1 LRRAGSKGNTASE
14 HIVEKGAPFQ
24 PGDSAIN
31 KPNFDPRARV
41 FSGPRVNERIR
52 VPEVRVI
59 GPEGEMLGIMQ
70 TREAFLYARD
80 RELDLVEVNPKAHPP
95 VCKVMD
101 FGKYKYE
108 EKKKQ
113 ADARKRQTI
122 VELKE
127 IKIRP
132 KTDDHD
138 MEFKLKHI
146 RRFLEEGDK
155 VKITCRFRGREITHP
170 ETAQKQLDIM
180 AERITDIGTVET
192 TARMEGR
199 TMTLV
204 LAPKVSKAQMMA
216 KRRQEE
222 QRARR
227 EQVLAAGGT
236 EAEAAAAAEE
246 EDEDWQDEGAE
257 DSSLN

>member
-1 LRRAGSKGNTASE
+1 VLPSNRKDP
-14 HIVEKGAPFQ
+14 V
-24 PGDSAIN
+24 IN

-59 GPEGEMLGIMQ
+59 GPDGEMLGILQ
-70 TREAFLYARD
+70 TREAYLYARE

-170 ETAQKQLDIM
+170 ETAQRQLDYM
-180 AERITDIGTVET
+180 AQNIQDIGMVET

-204 LAPKVSKAQMMA
+204 LAPKVSKAQMQV
-216 KRRQEE
+216 KKRQEE
-222 QRARR
+222 ARR
-227 EQVLAAGGT
+227 AKEGGPAVASPVREELAPLTDQDDDEDDDDEDGDA
-236 EAEAAAAAEE
+236 AEA
-246 EDEDWQDEGAE
+246 
-257 DSSLN
+257 

>member
-1 LRRAGSKGNTASE
+1 
-14 HIVEKGAPFQ
+14 
-24 PGDSAIN
+24 
-31 KPNFDPRARV
+31 
-41 FSGPRVNERIR
+41 
-52 VPEVRVI
+52 
-59 GPEGEMLGIMQ
+59 MLGIMQ

-180 AERITDIGTVET
+180 AERIQDIGSVET

-216 KRRQEE
+216 KKRQEE

-227 EQVLAAGGT
+227 EKVLAAGGS
-236 EAEAAAAAEE
+236 EAEAAAAEEE
-246 EDEDWQDEGAE
+246 EDEDWEDEGE
-257 DSSLN
+257 DNSLN

>member
-1 LRRAGSKGNTASE
+1 
-14 HIVEKGAPFQ
+14 VKGAPFLLEVI
-24 PGDSAIN
+24 AIN
-31 KPNFDPRARV
+31 RPNIDPRARV
-41 FSGPRVNERIR
+41 FAGPRVNERIR

-59 GPEGEMLGIMQ
+59 GPEGEMLGILQ
-70 TREAFLYARD
+70 TREAFQYARE

-101 FGKYKYE
+101 YGKFKYE

-113 ADARKRQTI
+113 AEARKRQTI

-127 IKIRP
+127 IKVRP

-138 MEFKLKHI
+138 MDFKLKHV

-170 ETAQKQLDIM
+170 ETAQRQLDEF
-180 AERITDIGTVET
+180 ATRVADIAIVEQ

-199 TMTLV
+199 TMTLL

-216 KRRQEE
+216 KRRQQDE
-222 QRARR
+222 QKGSKRSEADAADA
-227 EQVLAAGGT
+227 ELAQ
-236 EAEAAAAAEE
+236 AAP
-246 EDEDWQDEGAE
+246 DDDWDDDDDAEGAE
-257 DSSLN
+257 GPQGA

>member
-1 LRRAGSKGNTASE
+1 
-14 HIVEKGAPFQ
+14 
-24 PGDSAIN
+24 
-31 KPNFDPRARV
+31 
-41 FSGPRVNERIR
+41 
-52 VPEVRVI
+52 
-59 GPEGEMLGIMQ
+59 MLGIMQ
-70 TREAFLYARD
+70 TREAYLYARE

-138 MEFKLKHI
+138 MDFKLKHI

-170 ETAQKQLDIM
+170 ETAQRQLDHM
-180 AERITDIGTVET
+180 AQNIQDIGSVET
-192 TARMEGR
+192 SARMEGR

-204 LAPKVSKAQMMA
+204 LAPKVSKAQMMT

-222 QRARR
+222 QRKLR
-227 EQVLAAGGT
+227 EQVVAAGGT
-236 EAEAAAAAEE
+236 QAEADAAVDALDAAANA
-246 EDEDWQDEGAE
+246 DDEGEGAQA
-257 DSSLN
+257 

>member
-1 LRRAGSKGNTASE
+1 M
-14 HIVEKGAPFQ
+14 KGAPFL
-24 PGDSAIN
+24 PEVSAIN
-31 KPNFDPRARV
+31 KPNFDPRQRIFA
-41 FSGPRVNERIR
+41 GPRVNERIR

-70 TREAFLYARD
+70 TREAYLYARE

-138 MEFKLKHI
+138 MDFKLKHI

-170 ETAQKQLDIM
+170 ETAQRQLDQM
-180 AERITDIGTVET
+180 AADILDIGVVET
-192 TARMEGR
+192 SARMEGR

-204 LAPKVSKAQMMA
+204 LAPKVSKAQMMV
-216 KRRQEE
+216 KKRQEE
-222 QRARR
+222 QRKRR
-227 EQVLAAGGT
+227 EEATAAGKS
-236 EAEAAAAAEE
+236 EEEILAAEAAEAAEDE
-246 EDEDWQDEGAE
+246 EFDANE
-257 DSSLN
+257 N

>member
-1 LRRAGSKGNTASE
+1 
-14 HIVEKGAPFQ
+14 VKGAPFQ
-24 PGDSAIN
+24 LEDSAIN

-59 GPEGEMLGIMQ
+59 GPDGEMLGILQ
-70 TREAFLYARD
+70 TREAYLYARE

-170 ETAQKQLDIM
+170 ETAQRQLDYM
-180 AERITDIGTVET
+180 AQNIQDIGMVET

-199 TMTLV
+199 TMTLL
-204 LAPKVSKAQMMA
+204 LAPKVSKAQMQV
-216 KRRQEE
+216 KKRQEE
-222 QRARR
+222 ARR
-227 EQVLAAGGT
+227 AKSGAPAAPEPVREELAPLT
-236 EAEAAAAAEE
+236 DQDDDDDDEDDEAEQAE
-246 EDEDWQDEGAE
+246 A
-257 DSSLN
+257 

>member
-1 LRRAGSKGNTASE
+1 
-14 HIVEKGAPFQ
+14 VKGAPFL
-24 PGDSAIN
+24 PEVSAIN
-31 KPNFDPRARV
+31 KPNFDPRQRV
-41 FSGPRVNERIR
+41 FAGPRVNERIR

-70 TREAFLYARD
+70 TREAYLYARE

-113 ADARKRQTI
+113 AEARKRQTI

-138 MEFKLKHI
+138 MDFKLKHI

-170 ETAQKQLDIM
+170 ETAQRQLDQM
-180 AERITDIGTVET
+180 AQEIQDIGMVET
-192 TARMEGR
+192 SARMEGR

-204 LAPKVSKAQMMA
+204 LAPKVSKAQMMV

-222 QRARR
+222 QRLRR
-227 EQVLAAGGT
+227 EAATAAGHT
-236 EAEAAAAAEE
+236 EEEIAAAEAAHEAEE
-246 EDEDWQDEGAE
+246 NDFDPNE
-257 DSSLN
+257 N

>member
-1 LRRAGSKGNTASE
+1 
-14 HIVEKGAPFQ
+14 V
-24 PGDSAIN
+24 
-31 KPNFDPRARV
+31 V
-41 FSGPRVNERIR
+41 
-52 VPEVRVI
+52 
-59 GPEGEMLGIMQ
+59 GPEGEMLGIMN
-70 TREAFLYARD
+70 TRDAFMYARE

-101 FGKYKYE
+101 YGKYKYE
-108 EKKKQ
+108 EKKKT

-138 MEFKLKHI
+138 IDFKVKHI

-155 VKITCRFRGREITHP
+155 VKVTCRFRGREITHP
-170 ETAQKQLDIM
+170 ETAQRQLDIF
-180 AERITDIGTVET
+180 AERVQDIGTVET

-204 LAPKVSKAQMMA
+204 LAPKVSKAQMMN
-216 KRRQEE
+216 KKRQEE
-222 QRARR
+222 LRQKRDQAKASGD
-227 EQVLAAGGT
+227 ESGGLN
-236 EAEAAAAAEE
+236 ESGDEDDEDF
-246 EDEDWQDEGAE
+246 EDEDIEEAP
-257 DSSLN
+257 N

>member
-1 LRRAGSKGNTASE
+1 M
-14 HIVEKGAPFQ
+14 KGAPFQ
-24 PGDSAIN
+24 LEDSAIN

-59 GPEGEMLGIMQ
+59 GPDGEMLGILQ
-70 TREAFLYARD
+70 TREAYLYARE

-170 ETAQKQLDIM
+170 ETAQRQLDYM
-180 AERITDIGTVET
+180 AQNIQDIGMVET

-204 LAPKVSKAQMMA
+204 LAPKVSKAQMQV
-216 KRRQEE
+216 KKRQEE
-222 QRARR
+222 ARR
-227 EQVLAAGGT
+227 AKQG
-236 EAEAAAAAEE
+236 EAAAPEPVREELAPLTDQDDDDDDDEDAGAAE
-246 EDEDWQDEGAE
+246 A
-257 DSSLN
+257 

>member
-1 LRRAGSKGNTASE
+1 
-14 HIVEKGAPFQ
+14 VKGAPFQ
-24 PGDSAIN
+24 LEDSAIN

-59 GPEGEMLGIMQ
+59 GPDGEMLGILQ
-70 TREAFLYARD
+70 TREAYLYARE

-170 ETAQKQLDIM
+170 ETAQRQLDYM
-180 AERITDIGTVET
+180 AQNIQDIGMVET

-204 LAPKVSKAQMMA
+204 LAPKVSKAQMQV
-216 KRRQEE
+216 KKRQEE
-222 QRARR
+222 ARR
-227 EQVLAAGGT
+227 AKQG
-236 EAEAAAAAEE
+236 EAAAPEPVREE
-246 EDEDWQDEGAE
+246 LAPLTDQDDDDDDEDDDDEGDQAHA
-257 DSSLN
+257 

>member
-1 LRRAGSKGNTASE
+1 
-14 HIVEKGAPFQ
+14 
-24 PGDSAIN
+24 
-31 KPNFDPRARV
+31 
-41 FSGPRVNERIR
+41 
-52 VPEVRVI
+52 
-59 GPEGEMLGIMQ
+59 MLGIMQ
-70 TREAFLYARD
+70 TRDALNYARE

-101 FGKYKYE
+101 FGKFKYE

-170 ETAQKQLDIM
+170 ETAQKQLDYI
-180 AERITDIGTVET
+180 AERIQDIGSVET

-216 KRRQEE
+216 KKRQEE
-222 QRARR
+222 QRKGKVPGAKGATAER
-227 EQVLAAGGT
+227 EELAPLT
-236 EAEAAAAAEE
+236 DQDDDDWDDDDEE
-246 EDEDWQDEGAE
+246 EGAGE
-257 DSSLN
+257 TN

>member
-1 LRRAGSKGNTASE
+1 LT
-14 HIVEKGAPFQ
+14 KGAPFQ
-24 PGDSAIN
+24 PEVSAIN
-31 KPNFDPRARV
+31 KPNFDPRQRV
-41 FSGPRVNERIR
+41 FAGPRVNERIR

-70 TREAFLYARD
+70 TRDAFLYARE

-108 EKKKQ
+108 EKKK
-113 ADARKRQTI
+113 AAEARKRQTI

-170 ETAQKQLDIM
+170 ETAQKQLDYI
-180 AERITDIGTVET
+180 AERIQDIGSVET

-199 TMTLV
+199 TMTLL

-222 QRARR
+222 QRKGKDKPGTLGGVEEPR
-227 EQVLAAGGT
+227 EELAPLT
-236 EAEAAAAAEE
+236 DQDDDDWDDEE
-246 EDEDWQDEGAE
+246 EEQPGA
-257 DSSLN
+257 

>member
-1 LRRAGSKGNTASE
+1 
-14 HIVEKGAPFQ
+14 
-24 PGDSAIN
+24 
-31 KPNFDPRARV
+31 
-41 FSGPRVNERIR
+41 
-52 VPEVRVI
+52 
-59 GPEGEMLGIMQ
+59 MQ
-70 TREAFLYARD
+70 TREAYLYARE

-138 MEFKLKHI
+138 MDFKLKHI

-170 ETAQKQLDIM
+170 ETAQRQLDHM
-180 AERITDIGTVET
+180 AQNIQDIGSVET
-192 TARMEGR
+192 SARMEGR

-204 LAPKVSKAQMMA
+204 LAPKVSKAQMMT

-222 QRARR
+222 QRKLR
-227 EQVLAAGGT
+227 EQVVAAGGT
-236 EAEAAAAAEE
+236 QAEADAAVDALDAAANA
-246 EDEDWQDEGAE
+246 DDEGEGAQA
-257 DSSLN
+257 

>member
-1 LRRAGSKGNTASE
+1 
-14 HIVEKGAPFQ
+14 
-24 PGDSAIN
+24 
-31 KPNFDPRARV
+31 
-41 FSGPRVNERIR
+41 
-52 VPEVRVI
+52 VPEVRVV
-59 GPEGEMLGIMQ
+59 GPEGEMLGIMN
-70 TREAFLYARD
+70 TRDAYNYARE

-101 FGKYKYE
+101 YGKYKYE

-138 MEFKLKHI
+138 IDFKLKHI

-155 VKITCRFRGREITHP
+155 VKVTCRFRGREITHP
-170 ETAQKQLDIM
+170 ETAQRQLDLF
-180 AERITDIGTVET
+180 AERVQDIGIVET

-204 LAPKVSKAQMMA
+204 LAPKVSKAQMMV
-216 KRRQEE
+216 KKRQEE
-222 QRARR
+222 QKLKR
-227 EQVLAAGGT
+227 EQAKASGT
-236 EAEAAAAAEE
+236 ADDGSGDAEGD
-246 EDEDWQDEGAE
+246 EDEDFDDEDEGGEAP
-257 DSSLN
+257 N

>member
-1 LRRAGSKGNTASE
+1 VVIDLRFGSPSGNPAVEHTCREGYSLPAGG
-14 HIVEKGAPFQ
+14 
-24 PGDSAIN
+24 SAIN

-59 GPEGEMLGIMQ
+59 GPDGEMMGIMQ
-70 TREAFLYARD
+70 TREAYLFARE

-101 FGKYKYE
+101 YGKYKYE

-113 ADARKRQTI
+113 AEARKRQTI

-138 MEFKLKHI
+138 MEFKLKHV

-170 ETAQKQLDIM
+170 ETAQRQLDYI
-180 AERITDIGTVET
+180 AERIQDIGTVET
-192 TARMEGR
+192 PARMEGR

-204 LAPKVSKAQMMA
+204 LAPKISKAQMMA
-216 KRRQEE
+216 KKRQEE
-222 QRARR
+222 QRAKK
-227 EQVLAAGGT
+227 QG
-236 EAEAAAAAEE
+236 AAAAQGPANGAPEGDDDWDE
-246 EDEDWQDEGAE
+246 GEDEDLD
-257 DSSLN
+257 

>member
-1 LRRAGSKGNTASE
+1 
-14 HIVEKGAPFQ
+14 
-24 PGDSAIN
+24 
-31 KPNFDPRARV
+31 
-41 FSGPRVNERIR
+41 
-52 VPEVRVI
+52 
-59 GPEGEMLGIMQ
+59 MLGILQ
-70 TREAFLYARD
+70 TREAYLYARE

-170 ETAQKQLDIM
+170 ETAQRQLDYM
-180 AERITDIGTVET
+180 AQNIQDIGMVET

-199 TMTLV
+199 TMTLL
-204 LAPKVSKAQMMA
+204 LAPKVSKAQMQV
-216 KRRQEE
+216 KKRQEE
-222 QRARR
+222 ARR
-227 EQVLAAGGT
+227 AKQGEPAAPEPVREELAPLT
-236 EAEAAAAAEE
+236 DQDDDDD
-246 EDEDWQDEGAE
+246 DEDDDDGDQAQA
-257 DSSLN
+257 

>member
-1 LRRAGSKGNTASE
+1 
-14 HIVEKGAPFQ
+14 
-24 PGDSAIN
+24 
-31 KPNFDPRARV
+31 
-41 FSGPRVNERIR
+41 
-52 VPEVRVI
+52 VRVI

-70 TREAFLYARD
+70 TRDAYLYARE

-113 ADARKRQTI
+113 AEARKRQTI

-138 MEFKLKHI
+138 MDFKLKHI

-170 ETAQKQLDIM
+170 ETAQKQLDYI
-180 AERITDIGTVET
+180 AERIQDIGSVET

-222 QRARR
+222 ARR
-227 EQVLAAGGT
+227 KDKPGTLGG
-236 EAEAAAAAEE
+236 AEE
-246 EDEDWQDEGAE
+246 PQREELAPLTDQDDDWDDDEEEAPGGGG
-257 DSSLN
+257 

>member
-1 LRRAGSKGNTASE
+1 M
-14 HIVEKGAPFQ
+14 
-24 PGDSAIN
+24 
-31 KPNFDPRARV
+31 
-41 FSGPRVNERIR
+41 
-52 VPEVRVI
+52 I
-59 GPEGEMLGIMQ
+59 GPDGEMLGILQ
-70 TREAFLYARD
+70 TREAYLYARE

-170 ETAQKQLDIM
+170 ETAQRQLDYM
-180 AERITDIGTVET
+180 AQNIQDIGMVET

-199 TMTLV
+199 TMTMV
-204 LAPKVSKAQMMA
+204 LAPKVSKAQMQV
-216 KRRQEE
+216 KKRQEE
-222 QRARR
+222 ARR
-227 EQVLAAGGT
+227 AKAGEKAAPEVVREELAPLTDQDDDDDDDDDDDGGDQ
-236 EAEAAAAAEE
+236 AQA
-246 EDEDWQDEGAE
+246 
-257 DSSLN
+257 

>member
-1 LRRAGSKGNTASE
+1 VGDARRL
-14 HIVEKGAPFQ
+14 KGAPFLLEV
-24 PGDSAIN
+24 SAIN
-31 KPNFDPRARV
+31 KPNFDPRQRV
-41 FSGPRVNERIR
+41 FAGPRVNDRIR

-70 TREAFLYARD
+70 TRDAFLYARE

-113 ADARKRQTI
+113 AEARKRQTI

-170 ETAQKQLDIM
+170 ETAQRQLDYI
-180 AERITDIGTVET
+180 AERIQDIGSVET

-216 KRRQEE
+216 KKRQEE
-222 QRARR
+222 QRKGKTATKGDAAPER
-227 EQVLAAGGT
+227 EELAPLTDQDDDDWDDEDEEAGG
-236 EAEAAAAAEE
+236 
-246 EDEDWQDEGAE
+246 EGA
-257 DSSLN
+257 SN

>member
-1 LRRAGSKGNTASE
+1 MFA
-14 HIVEKGAPFQ
+14 
-24 PGDSAIN
+24 
-31 KPNFDPRARV
+31 
-41 FSGPRVNERIR
+41 GPRVNERIR

-59 GPEGEMLGIMQ
+59 GPDGEMLGILQ
-70 TREAFLYARD
+70 TREAYLYARE

-170 ETAQKQLDIM
+170 ETAQRQLDYM
-180 AERITDIGTVET
+180 AQNIQDIGMVET

-199 TMTLV
+199 TMTLL
-204 LAPKVSKAQMMA
+204 LAPKVSKAQMQV

-222 QRARR
+222 ARR
-227 EQVLAAGGT
+227 AKSGAPAAPEPVREELAPLTDQDDDDEDDDEDAQ
-236 EAEAAAAAEE
+236 AEA
-246 EDEDWQDEGAE
+246 
-257 DSSLN
+257 

>member
-1 LRRAGSKGNTASE
+1 M
-14 HIVEKGAPFQ
+14 
-24 PGDSAIN
+24 
-31 KPNFDPRARV
+31 
-41 FSGPRVNERIR
+41 
-52 VPEVRVI
+52 I

-70 TREAFLYARD
+70 TRDAYLYAKE

-113 ADARKRQTI
+113 AEARKRQTI

-146 RRFLEEGDK
+146 RRFLEDGDK

-170 ETAQKQLDIM
+170 ETAQKQLDYI
-180 AERITDIGTVET
+180 AERIQDIGSVET

-222 QRARR
+222 QRARKDKPGTLGPDGEPR
-227 EQVLAAGGT
+227 EELAPLT
-236 EAEAAAAAEE
+236 DQDDDWDD
-246 EDEDWQDEGAE
+246 DEDDEGPA
-257 DSSLN
+257 S

>member
-1 LRRAGSKGNTASE
+1 M
-14 HIVEKGAPFQ
+14 
-24 PGDSAIN
+24 N

-59 GPEGEMLGIMQ
+59 GPEGEMLGILQ
-70 TREAFLYARD
+70 TREAYLYARE

-170 ETAQKQLDIM
+170 ETAQRQLDYM
-180 AERITDIGTVET
+180 AQNIQDIGMVET

-199 TMTLV
+199 TMTLL
-204 LAPKVSKAQMMA
+204 LAPKVSKAQMQV
-216 KRRQEE
+216 KKRQEE
-222 QRARR
+222 ARR
-227 EQVLAAGGT
+227 AKQGEPAAPEPVREELAPLTDQDDDDDDDDEDEGDH
-236 EAEAAAAAEE
+236 AEA
-246 EDEDWQDEGAE
+246 
-257 DSSLN
+257 

>member
-1 LRRAGSKGNTASE
+1 MPAPLVSSLKG
-14 HIVEKGAPFQ
+14 VPF
-24 PGDSAIN
+24 PPEEFRIN
-31 KPNFDPRARV
+31 KPNFDPRQRV
-41 FSGPRVNERIR
+41 FAGPRVNERIR

-59 GPEGEMLGIMQ
+59 GPDGEMLGILQ
-70 TREAFLYARD
+70 TREAYLYARE

-170 ETAQKQLDIM
+170 ETAQRQLDYM
-180 AERITDIGTVET
+180 AQNIQDIGMVET
-192 TARMEGR
+192 SARMEGR

-204 LAPKVSKAQMMA
+204 LAPKISKAQMMT

-222 QRARR
+222 QRLRR
-227 EQVLAAGGT
+227 ENPSATLPEREELAPLT
-236 EAEAAAAAEE
+236 DQDDDDDDD
-246 EDEDWQDEGAE
+246 EDEGDEAQA
-257 DSSLN
+257 

>member
-1 LRRAGSKGNTASE
+1 
-14 HIVEKGAPFQ
+14 VKGAPFQ
-24 PGDSAIN
+24 LEDSAIN

-59 GPEGEMLGIMQ
+59 GPDGEMLGILQ
-70 TREAFLYARD
+70 TREAYLYARE

-170 ETAQKQLDIM
+170 ETAQRQLDYM
-180 AERITDIGTVET
+180 AQNIQDIGMVET

-204 LAPKVSKAQMMA
+204 LAPKVSKAQMQV
-216 KRRQEE
+216 KKRQEE
-222 QRARR
+222 ARR
-227 EQVLAAGGT
+227 AKQG
-236 EAEAAAAAEE
+236 EAAAPEPVCEE
-246 EDEDWQDEGAE
+246 LAPLTDQDDDDDDEDDDDEGDQAHA
-257 DSSLN
+257 

>member
-1 LRRAGSKGNTASE
+1 
-14 HIVEKGAPFQ
+14 
-24 PGDSAIN
+24 
-31 KPNFDPRARV
+31 
-41 FSGPRVNERIR
+41 
-52 VPEVRVI
+52 
-59 GPEGEMLGIMQ
+59 MLGIMV
-70 TREAFLYARD
+70 TRDAYMYARE

-101 FGKYKYE
+101 YGKFKYE

-113 ADARKRQTI
+113 AEARKRQTI

-138 MEFKLKHI
+138 LDFKLKHI

-170 ETAQKQLDIM
+170 ETAQRQLDHF
-180 AERITDIGTVET
+180 AERIQDIGMVET

-199 TMTLV
+199 TMTMV
-204 LAPKVSKAQMMA
+204 IAPKVSKAQMMA
-216 KRRQEE
+216 KKRQEE
-222 QRARR
+222 QRLKRGQGKADEGGVAER
-227 EQVLAAGGT
+227 EELAPLTDQDDDYDDDDDDDDT
-236 EAEAAAAAEE
+236 EV
-246 EDEDWQDEGAE
+246 EGAE
-257 DSSLN
+257 DHNVN

>member
-1 LRRAGSKGNTASE
+1 MKG
-14 HIVEKGAPFQ
+14 VPFQ
-24 PGDSAIN
+24 PEISAIN

-41 FSGPRVNERIR
+41 FTGPRVNERIR

-59 GPEGEMLGIMQ
+59 GPEGEMLGVMQ
-70 TREAFLYARD
+70 TREAFQYARE
-80 RELDLVEVNPKAHPP
+80 RELDLVEVNPKAFPP

-101 FGKYKYE
+101 FGKFKYE

-138 MEFKLKHI
+138 MDFKLKHV
-146 RRFLEEGDK
+146 RRFLSDGDK

-170 ETAQKQLDIM
+170 ETAQRQLDHI
-180 AERITDIGTVET
+180 AQRIQDIGSVET

-204 LAPKVSKAQMMA
+204 LAPKVSKAQMMTKKRQQGEA
-216 KRRQEE
+216 KA
-222 QRARR
+222 QREGARAGAETETSAADKAR
-227 EQVLAAGGT
+227 EADPNWDHADDDDDD
-236 EAEAAAAAEE
+236 EDDDAEAADPAEP
-246 EDEDWQDEGAE
+246 AKK
-257 DSSLN
+257 

>member
-1 LRRAGSKGNTASE
+1 MKG
-14 HIVEKGAPFQ
+14 VPFQ
-24 PGDSAIN
+24 PEISAIN

-41 FSGPRVNERIR
+41 FTGPRVNERIR

-59 GPEGEMLGIMQ
+59 GPEGEMLGVMQ
-70 TREAFLYARD
+70 TREAFQYARE
-80 RELDLVEVNPKAHPP
+80 RELDLVEVNPKAFPP

-101 FGKYKYE
+101 FGKFKYE

-138 MEFKLKHI
+138 MDFKLKHV
-146 RRFLEEGDK
+146 RRFLGEGDK

-170 ETAQKQLDIM
+170 ETAQRQLDHI
-180 AERITDIGTVET
+180 AQGIQDIGSVET

-204 LAPKVSKAQMMA
+204 LAPKVSKAQMMTKKRQQSEA
-216 KRRQEE
+216 KA
-222 QRARR
+222 QREGAR
-227 EQVLAAGGT
+227 AGGVET
-236 EAEAAAAAEE
+236 ETSAADLAREADPNWDHADDDDDEDDEPEAADPAGAAKE
-246 EDEDWQDEGAE
+246 
-257 DSSLN
+257 

>member
-1 LRRAGSKGNTASE
+1 M
-14 HIVEKGAPFQ
+14 
-24 PGDSAIN
+24 
-31 KPNFDPRARV
+31 
-41 FSGPRVNERIR
+41 
-52 VPEVRVI
+52 I
-59 GPEGEMLGIMQ
+59 GPEGEMLGILQ
-70 TREAFLYARD
+70 TREAFQYARE

-101 FGKYKYE
+101 YGKFKYE

-113 ADARKRQTI
+113 AEARKRQTI

-127 IKIRP
+127 IKVRP

-138 MEFKLKHI
+138 MDFKLKHV

-170 ETAQKQLDIM
+170 ETAQRQLDEF
-180 AERITDIGTVET
+180 ATRVQDIAIVEQ

-199 TMTLV
+199 TMTLL

-216 KRRQEE
+216 KRRQDEQKGGAKRSDADAADAELAQAAPDDDWDDEGDAEE
-222 QRARR
+222 
-227 EQVLAAGGT
+227 AGG
-236 EAEAAAAAEE
+236 AE
-246 EDEDWQDEGAE
+246 G
-257 DSSLN
+257 

>member
-1 LRRAGSKGNTASE
+1 
-14 HIVEKGAPFQ
+14 
-24 PGDSAIN
+24 
-31 KPNFDPRARV
+31 
-41 FSGPRVNERIR
+41 
-52 VPEVRVI
+52 
-59 GPEGEMLGIMQ
+59 
-70 TREAFLYARD
+70 
-80 RELDLVEVNPKAHPP
+80 
-95 VCKVMD
+95 MD

-170 ETAQKQLDIM
+170 ETAQRQLDIM
-180 AERITDIGTVET
+180 AERIQDIGSVET

-216 KRRQEE
+216 KKRQEE

-227 EQVLAAGGT
+227 EKVLAAGGS
-236 EAEAAAAAEE
+236 EAEAKAAEE
-246 EDEDWQDEGAE
+246 EEWDDDDAGDEAGDGA
-257 DSSLN
+257 SN

>member
-1 LRRAGSKGNTASE
+1 LPAPPFSSLKG
-14 HIVEKGAPFQ
+14 VPF
-24 PGDSAIN
+24 PPEEFRIN
-31 KPNFDPRARV
+31 KPNFDPRQRV
-41 FSGPRVNERIR
+41 FAGPRVNERIR

-59 GPEGEMLGIMQ
+59 GPDGEMLGILQ
-70 TREAFLYARD
+70 TREAYLYARE

-170 ETAQKQLDIM
+170 ETAQRQLDYM
-180 AERITDIGTVET
+180 AQNIQDIGMVET
-192 TARMEGR
+192 SARMEGR

-204 LAPKVSKAQMMA
+204 LAPKISKAQMMT

-222 QRARR
+222 QRLRR
-227 EQVLAAGGT
+227 ENPSATLPEREELAPLT
-236 EAEAAAAAEE
+236 DQDDDDEDD
-246 EDEDWQDEGAE
+246 EDEGDEAQA
-257 DSSLN
+257 

>member
-1 LRRAGSKGNTASE
+1 
-14 HIVEKGAPFQ
+14 
-24 PGDSAIN
+24 
-31 KPNFDPRARV
+31 
-41 FSGPRVNERIR
+41 
-52 VPEVRVI
+52 VRVI

-70 TREAFLYARD
+70 TREAFLYSRD

-180 AERITDIGTVET
+180 AERIQDIGSVET

-227 EQVLAAGGT
+227 EKVLAAGGS
-236 EAEAAAAAEE
+236 EAEAQAAEDE
-246 EDEDWQDEGAE
+246 EDEDWDDDEGAG
-257 DSSLN
+257 DGNLN

>member
-1 LRRAGSKGNTASE
+1 
-14 HIVEKGAPFQ
+14 
-24 PGDSAIN
+24 
-31 KPNFDPRARV
+31 
-41 FSGPRVNERIR
+41 
-52 VPEVRVI
+52 
-59 GPEGEMLGIMQ
+59 MLGIMQ

-170 ETAQKQLDIM
+170 ETATRQLDIFS
-180 AERITDIGTVET
+180 ERVQDIGTVET

-204 LAPKVSKAQMMA
+204 LAPRVSKAQMMA

-222 QRARR
+222 VRLKR
-227 EQVLAAGGT
+227 EAQKAAGIEPDEDT
-236 EAEAAAAAEE
+236 DD
-246 EDEDWQDEGAE
+246 EDEGDEDFDDGGAE
-257 DSSLN
+257 GHDVGRQ

>member
-1 LRRAGSKGNTASE
+1 
-14 HIVEKGAPFQ
+14 
-24 PGDSAIN
+24 
-31 KPNFDPRARV
+31 
-41 FSGPRVNERIR
+41 
-52 VPEVRVI
+52 VRVI

-70 TREAFLYARD
+70 TREAYLYARE

-170 ETAQKQLDIM
+170 ETAQRQLDIM
-180 AERITDIGTVET
+180 AERILDIGSVET

-216 KRRQEE
+216 KKRQEE

-227 EQVLAAGGT
+227 EKVLAAGGT
-236 EAEAAAAAEE
+236 EAEAKAAEE
-246 EDEDWQDEGAE
+246 EEDWEDEDGDDMGEAP
-257 DSSLN
+257 N